1 MTPKAEKLSMYIP
14 PQEKK
19 ELEAL
24 FGSRG
29 MTLPEAVNILF
40 YKSLMVD
47 DMPLMRRGPR
57 TFFRT

>member
-1 MTPKAEKLSMYIP
+1 MTPKAEKFSVYIP

-29 MTLPEAVNILF
+29 MTLPEAVNILS
-40 YKSLMVD
+40 YG
-47 DMPLMRRGPR
+47 R
-57 TFFRT
+57 